1 MVHNS
6 LIVLYSLVI
15 ILGIVGNIA
24 ILVAFFTNKVMLTTR
39 NIFIANLAISDILL
53 CSFTMPLTLVDLLT
67 KVEMLRRIF
76 HNRFLIDDIPLPRI
90 SILIFIS
97 ISQISFFGIICYP
110 ILIRAPGR

>member
-1 MVHNS
+1 MKFNLFFEVGILPVRLDPLVHNS

-24 ILVAFFTNKVMLTTR
+24 ILLAFFTNKVMLTTR

-67 KVEMLRRIF
+67 KVLKTKVKIYV
-76 HNRFLIDDIPLPRI
+76 D
-90 SILIFIS
+90 
-97 ISQISFFGIICYP
+97 
-110 ILIRAPGR
+110 

>member
-1 MVHNS
+1 MKFNLFSEVRILPVRLDPLVHNS

-24 ILVAFFTNKVMLTTR
+24 ILLAFFTNKVMLTTR

-67 KVEMLRRIF
+67 KV
-76 HNRFLIDDIPLPRI
+76 
-90 SILIFIS
+90 
-97 ISQISFFGIICYP
+97 
-110 ILIRAPGR
+110 

>member
-1 MVHNS
+1 MKFNLFSEVGILAVRLDPLVHNS

-24 ILVAFFTNKVMLTTR
+24 ILLAFFTNKVMLTTR

-67 KVEMLRRIF
+67 KVLKTKVKIYVY
-76 HNRFLIDDIPLPRI
+76 H
-90 SILIFIS
+90 
-97 ISQISFFGIICYP
+97 
-110 ILIRAPGR
+110 

>member
-1 MVHNS
+1 MKFNLFSEVGILPVRLDPLVHNS

-24 ILVAFFTNKVMLTTR
+24 ILLAFFTNKVMLTTR

-67 KVEMLRRIF
+67 KVLKTKVKIYVY
-76 HNRFLIDDIPLPRI
+76 H
-90 SILIFIS
+90 
-97 ISQISFFGIICYP
+97 
-110 ILIRAPGR
+110 

>member
-1 MVHNS
+1 MKFNLFSEVGILPVRLDPLVHNS

-24 ILVAFFTNKVMLTTR
+24 ILLAFFTNKVMLTTR

-67 KVEMLRRIF
+67 KVHKTKVKIYV
-76 HNRFLIDDIPLPRI
+76 D
-90 SILIFIS
+90 
-97 ISQISFFGIICYP
+97 
-110 ILIRAPGR
+110 